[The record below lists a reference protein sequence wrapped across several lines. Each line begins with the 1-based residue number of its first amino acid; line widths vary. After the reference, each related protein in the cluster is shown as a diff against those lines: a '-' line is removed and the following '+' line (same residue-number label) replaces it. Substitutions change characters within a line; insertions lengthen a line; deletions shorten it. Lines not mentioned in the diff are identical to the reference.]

1 MRMPRRY
8 LIATAT
14 TCICT
19 EIASINGFVNNT
31 PPSRNNRIESA
42 AAAEKEDR
50 QQWNHEP
57 FDFSSKL
64 GWDTFYEDGIQATT
78 NDEDIKDT
86 TTEKLEYDWHPHIS
100 HSIIVDCIKPTIET
114 ASEYYQSTLQNKRM
128 ASILLVGCG
137 NSALPRVLHH
147 AFDTAIE
154 VTCLD
159 YSSICIDMIRSM
171 YQEPC
176 PNMRFVVG
184 DATKLQ
190 DVQWDDVTT
199 AESIDKQFDVIIDK
213 GLLDAL
219 MCGDGFD
226 IEQLMDGTNNAL
238 TSQDWGLYV
247 LICFELSKSSKQS
260 LVELGNNDNEC
271 RSLIWDFNVPV
282 EGSENGR
289 GCFNVAWRSAN
300 NRNANPLGIEQK
312 IITEWI

>member
-1 MRMPRRY
+1 MLIYFLRSKCFHVWMSIEYWFLYVNSHLLSTISHFRLYTKVLRFFFIYMRMPRRY

-57 FDFSSKL
+57 FDFSRKL

-128 ASILLVGCG
+128 APSC
-137 NSALPRVLHH
+137 
-147 AFDTAIE
+147 
-154 VTCLD
+154 
-159 YSSICIDMIRSM
+159 
-171 YQEPC
+171 
-176 PNMRFVVG
+176 
-184 DATKLQ
+184 
-190 DVQWDDVTT
+190 W
-199 AESIDKQFDVIIDK
+199 
-213 GLLDAL
+213 
-219 MCGDGFD
+219 
-226 IEQLMDGTNNAL
+226 
-238 TSQDWGLYV
+238 
-247 LICFELSKSSKQS
+247 
-260 LVELGNNDNEC
+260 
-271 RSLIWDFNVPV
+271 
-282 EGSENGR
+282 
-289 GCFNVAWRSAN
+289 
-300 NRNANPLGIEQK
+300 
-312 IITEWI
+312 